1 MGRPTILVTGAR
13 GQVGA
18 ELAVLLAA
26 HGDVTAVDRAALD
39 LADPDAIVAAIR
51 GLKPDLIVNAGA
63 YTAVDRA
70 ETERD
75 LAFAVNATAPGILA
89 AEAKRLSA
97 VLIHYSTDYVFDGE
111 ARAPYAEDAP
121 VAPLSVY
128 GASKLAGEQAIAAAG
143 ARALTL
149 RTSWVYGMRGSNFLL
164 TIRRLAAT
172 RDELSI
178 VADQTGVPNWCRT
191 LAAAT
196 ARIVAMG
203 LPALADRSGLYHL
216 SSTGQATWFD
226 FARAIVGDA
235 PTPRIVPIT
244 TAEYPLPARRPA
256 FGVLATARFERTF
269 GFALPPWRDEL
280 AACLAAP
287 PHTH

>member
-1 MGRPTILVTGAR
+1 
-13 GQVGA
+13 
-18 ELAVLLAA
+18 
-26 HGDVTAVDRAALD
+26 VTAVDRAALD
-39 LADPDAIVAAIR
+39 LADPDAIVAAVR

-287 PHTH
+287 PHPH